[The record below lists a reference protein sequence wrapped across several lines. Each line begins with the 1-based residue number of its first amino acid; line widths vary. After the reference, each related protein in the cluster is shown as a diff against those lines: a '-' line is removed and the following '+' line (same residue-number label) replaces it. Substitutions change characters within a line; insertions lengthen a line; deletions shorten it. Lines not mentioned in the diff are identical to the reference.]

1 MAAKWPS
8 TVATNADLFVA
19 VNALATTLSGTISD
33 SVTTIPLTSTT
44 GFPTAGAVTID
55 QEIIFYTGV
64 SGGNLTGCL
73 RHSDGTSAASHTGG
87 VPVSAAH
94 VAFHHNGLMAEI
106 EAIESWLTTNIV
118 ANPMTSDLNAG
129 GRSITALAA
138 GSASSPALAFAPGY
152 GIFFDV
158 GTDMKFAINGSPRLQ
173 IRESNG
179 DIYCAYPVVGSN
191 TSQTLGSASLYW
203 GKLYTLGIKGTTT
216 NDSAS
221 AGDVGQYVESVV
233 TSGSAVTLTD
243 ATWTNITSISLTAGD
258 WDVTSLAIFPL
269 NGAGALADFLF
280 AVSAYSGATTT
291 DHVVG
296 DNIITSP
303 VNSTT
308 GINTYAAIPA
318 RRFSLASTTTI
329 YMKAFVDV
337 ASGAYKG
344 YGRLSARRV
353 R

>member
-1 MAAKWPS
+1 MAIFPS
-8 TVATNADLFVA
+8 AISTDSDLFVA
-19 VNALATTLSGTISD
+19 VNMLSTQLTDNPLSNSATTVNVVDTTSFPSVGYISID
-33 SVTTIPLTSTT
+33 S
-44 GFPTAGAVTID
+44 
-55 QEIIFYTGV
+55 EIIKYTAKTAT
-64 SGGNLTGCL
+64 SFTSCT
-73 RHSDGTSAASHTGG
+73 RAADGSTAASH
-87 VPVSAAH
+87 VQNSQVFHNVIAAH
-94 VAFHHNGLMAEI
+94 HNVLKDEI
-106 EAIESWLTTNIV
+106 KAIETELGINGATFLKKSGGTLTGNLV
-118 ANPMTSDLNAG
+118 LP
-129 GRSITALAA
+129 A
-138 GSASSPALAFAPGY
+138 GSAGSPALSFSSGY

-158 GTDMKFAINGSPRLQ
+158 GTDMKFAINGSSRLQ

-179 DIYCAYPVVGSN
+179 DIYCAYPVVGSS

-221 AGDVGQYVESVV
+221 AGDVGEYVESVV

-269 NGAGALADFLF
+269 NGAGALSDFIF

-296 DNIITSP
+296 DNIVTSP
-303 VNSTT
+303 VNSTA

-344 YGRLSARRV
+344 YGRLSARRM